1 MKTRTTALASTA
13 LAAGVFLAV
22 AVPMS
27 ASAHVSVT
35 PTSTA
40 AGSYSV
46 LTFAL
51 AHGCDGS
58 ATTSVAIDIPESI
71 TSVAPTVNP
80 NWDVE
85 KVAVDLAEPLDDG
98 HGNTITTRT
107 GQIVYT
113 AKAPLADGLRDT
125 FELSVPLPADAAG
138 TTISFPVVQTCEVGV
153 TNWNELQKEGEAEP
167 NLPAPSI
174 TVTEAVADGGH
185 GHGEA
190 AASGDDEA
198 SASAD
203 HADGAGADAAG
214 SDDVIAR
221 VLGIG
226 GLAVGV
232 VGIVLAVTARRK
244 QSA

>member
-13 LAAGVFLAV
+13 LAAGVLLAV

-27 ASAHVSVT
+27 ASAHVTVA

-46 LTFAL
+46 LTFSL
-51 AHGCDGS
+51 AHGCEGS

-85 KVAVDLAEPLDDG
+85 KVAVLAEPRDDG

-107 GQIVYT
+107 GQVVYT

>member
-1 MKTRTTALASTA
+1 MKTRTTTLASTA
-13 LAAGVFLAV
+13 LAAGVLLAV

-27 ASAHVSVT
+27 ASAHVSVA

-58 ATTSVAIDIPESI
+58 ATTSIAIDIPESI
-71 TSVAPTVNP
+71 TSVSPTVNP

-138 TTISFPVVQTCEVGV
+138 TTISFPVLQTCEVGV
-153 TNWNELQKEGEAEP
+153 TNWNEVQKDGEAEP
-167 NLPAPSI
+167 ELPAPSI
-174 TVTEAVADGGH
+174 TVTEAVADAH
-185 GHGEA
+185 GHGAA
-190 AASGDDEA
+190 AASDDDEVAA
-198 SASAD
+198 SGEHA
-203 HADGAGADAAG
+203 ADGAGSGAAG

-232 VGIVLAVTARRK
+232 VGIVLAITARRK

>member
-13 LAAGVFLAV
+13 LAAGVLLAV

-27 ASAHVSVT
+27 ASAHVTVA

-51 AHGCDGS
+51 AHGCEGS
-58 ATTSVAIDIPESI
+58 ATTSIAIDIPESI

-138 TTISFPVVQTCEVGV
+138 TTISFPVVQTCEVGA
-153 TNWNELQKEGEAEP
+153 TNWNEEQKDGEAEP
-167 NLPAPSI
+167 NHPAPSI
-174 TVTEAVADGGH
+174 TVTEAVADGH
-185 GHGEA
+185 GHGSA
-190 AASGDDEA
+190 AGDDDEA
-198 SASAD
+198 SASASN
-203 HADGAGADAAG
+203 ADGSGSDAAG

-232 VGIVLAVTARRK
+232 VGIVLAITARRK

>member
-13 LAAGVFLAV
+13 LAAGVLLAV

-27 ASAHVSVT
+27 ASAHVSVA

-51 AHGCDGS
+51 AHGCEGS
-58 ATTSVAIDIPESI
+58 ATTSIAIDIPENI

-153 TNWNELQKEGEAEP
+153 TNWNEEQKDGEAEP
-167 NLPAPSI
+167 NHPAPSI
-174 TVTEAVADGGH
+174 TVTEAVAEGH
-185 GHGEA
+185 GHGA
-190 AASGDDEA
+190 AASDDDEA
-198 SASAD
+198 SASGE
-203 HADGAGADAAG
+203 HADGSGSDAAG

-232 VGIVLAVTARRK
+232 VGIVLAITARRK